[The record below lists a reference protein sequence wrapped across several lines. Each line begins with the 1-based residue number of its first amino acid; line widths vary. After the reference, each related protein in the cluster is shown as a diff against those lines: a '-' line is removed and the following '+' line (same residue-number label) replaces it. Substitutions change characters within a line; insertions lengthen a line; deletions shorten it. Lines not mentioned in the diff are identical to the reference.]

1 MKKVVE
7 ELKRRGLFNQSSTEQ
22 LEEFFQQRARTI
34 YFGMDPTADSL
45 HIGNLAGIM
54 TMRHLAQ
61 AGHSLIFLI
70 GGGTGMIGDPS
81 GKSDERNL
89 LDDKTVA
96 ANAKAISKQLT
107 LLLAGQRFR
116 MLNNHTWLKNARLIE
131 FLRDIGKHFT
141 VNSMI
146 KRDVIRP
153 RLETAGASISYT
165 EFSYLLLQAY
175 DFFHLNQTYKVDVQ
189 VGGSDQWGNIISG
202 VELIRRKLGKEV
214 AAFTVPLIID
224 KTTGKKFG
232 KSEGNAIWLDPK
244 KTSPYSFYQ
253 FWLNVSDP
261 NVFDYLKVFT
271 FLPVSEIEALERESN
286 SHERFQRG
294 KKLLAY
300 EVTKLVHG
308 MTVAER
314 VKAVSEIVFGER
326 IIESLTKA
334 EKDVLTSAV
343 PTIWVT
349 KRSVEIKEHSII
361 DLLLETKLAV
371 SKSEARSFIEQGG
384 VTLNGRKIEE
394 VGEALSNRNMT
405 GSMAMLRRGKKQY
418 ACIAVK

>member
-7 ELKRRGLFNQSSTEQ
+7 KLKRRGLLNQSSTDK
-22 LEEFFQQRARTI
+22 LEEYLQVRSRTA

-54 TMRHLAQ
+54 AMRHLAQ
-61 AGHSLIFLI
+61 AGHSVVFLI

-89 LDDKTVA
+89 LDDKTVT
-96 ANAKAISKQLT
+96 ANSKAISKQLA
-107 LLLAGQRFR
+107 LLLAGQKFR
-116 MLNNHTWLKNARLIE
+116 MLNNQSWLKNVKLID

-153 RLETAGASISYT
+153 RLETPDASISYT
-165 EFSYLLLQAY
+165 EFTYLLLQAY
-175 DFFHLNQTYKVDVQ
+175 DYYHMHLTYKVDLQ

-202 VELIRRKLGKEV
+202 VELIRRKLSKEV

-232 KSEGNAIWLDPK
+232 KSEGNAIWLDPQ
-244 KTSPYSFYQ
+244 KTTPYAFYQ

-271 FLPVSEIEALERESN
+271 FLPVSEIESLENESG
-286 SHERFQRG
+286 SHDRFQRG

-308 MTVAER
+308 VALAER

-326 IIESLTKA
+326 DIDSLTKA
-334 EKDVLTSAV
+334 EREILTTAV

-349 KRSVEIKEHSII
+349 KRSVEIKEHSVI
-361 DLLLETKLAV
+361 DLLVEAKLAS
-371 SKSEARSFIEQGG
+371 SKGDARSVIEQGG
-384 VTLNGRKIEE
+384 VTVNGVKIEE

-405 GSMAMLRRGKKQY
+405 GSLAMLRRGKKQY